1 MVIVTVTLIYYGF
14 GVSGTMIG
22 IVLASIGSCLHLVWV
37 SKNYFEITFSN
48 YAPTTKKILKFGT
61 QIFGANAINMINYRA
76 DTILIGYFLTDTD
89 VGYYTVAVSLS
100 RFFWIIHQAIQ
111 TITYPATSE
120 YWANNNH
127 SALQTMTDKS
137 MKYTAC
143 VLLPIGL
150 AVGVFCERYYN
161 DNICRRI

>member
-1 MVIVTVTLIYYGF
+1 
-14 GVSGTMIG
+14 
-22 IVLASIGSCLHLVWV
+22 
-37 SKNYFEITFSN
+37 
-48 YAPTTKKILKFGT
+48 
-61 QIFGANAINMINYRA
+61 MINYRA

-100 RFFWIIHQAIQ
+100 RFFWIIPQTIQ
-111 TITYPATSE
+111 TITYPATSD
-120 YWANNNH
+120 YSANNNH

-143 VLLPIGL
+143 ILLPIGL
-150 AVGVFCERYYN
+150 GVRFFCERYYN